1 MKLFRS
7 LAVLVCAS
15 FAVSLVGC
23 GGSETG
29 KGDRSAALAV
39 DLSLVD
45 ATNNFGANLYRKLAA
60 ADTVDSGKNVFVSP
74 PSIELAL
81 AMTYNGAAT
90 TTRAGMSAAMGIGAL
105 SLDQVNRANSQLI
118 TLLTNPDPKVD
129 LLVANALWVQK
140 GLTPD
145 SGFLQRNQQFYGAT
159 VDNVNFPDA
168 ATADR
173 INQWASDH
181 TMGTIPKIV
190 TAGDIDKDVIELTNA
205 VYFKGPWTDPFDPK
219 DTQDST
225 FTKADGSSKT
235 LPMMRREG
243 TIDYQVTDLFQ
254 AVRLPYGGKYLSMSI
269 LLPVPGKSLAD
280 IAAQITSQNWKKWQQ
295 GFVPQD
301 VYLQMP
307 RFKADY
313 GTSLKETLSALGMAD
328 AFDPARADFSGIFT
342 PGTLLPGGIYLTHVF
357 HKTYLSVDER
367 GTTAAAV
374 TDVGAGAGSGP
385 ASMIVNRPFFVVI
398 SDAPTGVILFMGSI
412 ADPQ

>member
-7 LAVLVCAS
+7 VAVLVCAS
-15 FAVSLVGC
+15 LAVSLAGC
-23 GGSETG
+23 GGGEAG
-29 KGDRSAALAV
+29 KADRSAALTV
-39 DLSLVD
+39 DQSLVD
-45 ATNNFGANLYRKLAA
+45 ANNYFGANLYRKLAA
-60 ADTVDSGKNVFVSP
+60 TDTGKNVFVSP

-81 AMTYNGAAT
+81 AMTLNGAKT
-90 TTRAGMSAAMGIGAL
+90 TTSAGMSSAMGLGSL
-105 SLDQVNRANSQLI
+105 SLDQVNRANGQLI

-145 SGFLQRNQQFYGAT
+145 SGFLQRNQEFYRAT
-159 VDNVNFPDA
+159 VDNVDFADS

-190 TAGDIDKDVIELTNA
+190 AASDIEKDVIELTNA

-219 DTQDST
+219 DTQDGA
-225 FTKADGSSKT
+225 FTKTDGTTKT
-235 LPMMRREG
+235 LPMMRRQG
-243 TIDYQVTDLFQ
+243 LIDYQVTDLFQ

-269 LLPVPGKSLAD
+269 LLSTPGKTLSD
-280 IAAQITSQNWKKWQQ
+280 IAVQITAQNWKKWQQ
-295 GFVPQD
+295 GFVPQE
-301 VYLQMP
+301 VFLQMP

-313 GTSLKETLSALGMAD
+313 GASLKEALSALGMAD
-328 AFDPARADFSGIFT
+328 AFDPTRADFSGIFA
-342 PGTLLPGGIYLTHVF
+342 PGTALIGGVYLTHVF
-357 HKTYLSVDER
+357 HKTYLSVDEK